1 MIAAT
6 SVLQQQASD
15 IRMQKINWQ
24 SYNQSQMISNEDYQC
39 ISTLDSDKKAQY
51 LKDQTYQS
59 AKTFLNLLSH
69 VSKDTTIQYLLV
81 MIDDL
86 LTVSC
91 LHNWKHP
98 ELTFFC
104 ATSFRKI
111 THVSRSSWITHRSA
125 RRTSGDLSCLC

>member
-39 ISTLDSDKKAQY
+39 ISALDSEKKAQY
-51 LKDQTYQS
+51 LKDQSFQS

-86 LTVSC
+86 LTVC
-91 LHNWKHP
+91 FLRNVTLDF
-98 ELTFFC
+98 LTK
-104 ATSFRKI
+104 TN
-111 THVSRSSWITHRSA
+111 
-125 RRTSGDLSCLC
+125 L

>member
-98 ELTFFC
+98 ELTF
-104 ATSFRKI
+104 
-111 THVSRSSWITHRSA
+111 
-125 RRTSGDLSCLC
+125 LL